1 MLDISASAYRLLPVV
16 HSWQEQ
22 VKPQPLRS
30 AALLEAAPASSCSV
44 LHR

>member
-1 MLDISASAYRLLPVV
+1 MLNISAYLLLPVV
-16 HSWQEQ
+16 HRWQEQ
-22 VKPQPLRS
+22 VKPQPLHS